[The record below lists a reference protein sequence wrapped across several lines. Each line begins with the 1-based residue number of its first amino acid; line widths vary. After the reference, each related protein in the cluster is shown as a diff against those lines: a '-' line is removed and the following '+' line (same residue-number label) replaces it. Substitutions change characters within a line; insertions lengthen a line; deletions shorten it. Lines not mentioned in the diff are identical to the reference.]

1 MRVALYVLF
10 LLTSASSLAQQRVRW
25 SSFELLQF
33 EEVFDKE
40 SSMWMQVPKWTEKD
54 RQLDGKLVEIT
65 GYVIALDVLSDEYAL
80 SAFPFASCFFCGAA
94 GPESVMELKLKNKVK
109 YLTDEVHTFQGIL
122 KLNEGAYNFPL
133 TLLNA
138 KSLNEP

>member
-10 LLTSASSLAQQRVRW
+10 SLSSASSVAQQRVRW
-25 SSFELLQF
+25 SSFERLQF

-40 SSMWMQVPKWTEKD
+40 SSMWMQVPKWTDKD

-122 KLNEGAYNFPL
+122 KLNKGAYTFPSYA
-133 TLLNA
+133 T
-138 KSLNEP
+138 EC

>member
-10 LLTSASSLAQQRVRW
+10 VLTSAPSVAQQRVRW
-25 SSFELLQF
+25 SSFERLQF

-40 SSMWMQVPKWTEKD
+40 SSMWMQVPKWTDKD

-94 GPESVMELKLKNKVK
+94 GPESVMELKLKNEVK

-122 KLNEGAYNFPL
+122 KLNEGAYTFPL
-133 TLLNA
+133 TLQNA
-138 KSLNEP
+138 KSLGEP